1 MNVDVRHLQNVKKAI
16 TADEAQAK
24 PVQVIVAQR
33 PEFKDYPGNNLPP
46 KSIISKSGGMH
57 SVFD

>member
-1 MNVDVRHLQNVKKAI
+1 MRS
-16 TADEAQAK
+16 QAK
-24 PVQVIVAQR
+24 AVQAIVAQR
-33 PEFKDYPGNNLPP
+33 PEFKDYPGNNLPL

>member
-1 MNVDVRHLQNVKKAI
+1 MNVDVRHLQNVKKSHN
-16 TADEAQAK
+16 ADEDLVK
-24 PVQVIVAQR
+24 SGPGDCGKR
-33 PEFKDYPGNNLPP
+33 PEFKDYHGNNLPP

>member
-1 MNVDVRHLQNVKKAI
+1 MRPQVKA
-16 TADEAQAK
+16 
-24 PVQVIVAQR
+24 VQVIVAQR

-46 KSIISKSGGMH
+46 KSSIRKAGGMH